1 MDIDL
6 NTLMWKVYRR
16 GVFHGGTIAIVTAAV
31 WLIM

>member
-16 GVFHGGTIAIVTAAV
+16 GVVHGGVVAVLTAAIY
-31 WLIM
+31 LIM